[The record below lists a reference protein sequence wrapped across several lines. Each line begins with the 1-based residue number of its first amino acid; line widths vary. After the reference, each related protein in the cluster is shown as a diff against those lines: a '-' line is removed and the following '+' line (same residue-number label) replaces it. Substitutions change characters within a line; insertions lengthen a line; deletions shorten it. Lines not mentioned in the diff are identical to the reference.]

1 MIVYDSELRERAGEL
16 VDVVLTTADPT
27 VREAN
32 SIDDLTAFL
41 EDSDI
46 SRLVVPANATVVT
59 LRVLDEQALIRSKS
73 DPPKLAAVI
82 HDEITRRVRELDED
96 RELALEPLRLAL
108 EDLQAAD
115 APDAKAVRA
124 AQRALEDAAE
134 PFARQRA
141 RVEDEHV
148 REDPEARQALKDL
161 RVWERASRRE
171 LVAAAVHGVRP
182 DGELVELLGARVR
195 EPWTPK
201 LANEWLDLIPPLA
214 RLKVINDLYVHASRC
229 AQLGKAPPR
238 RFESPPGS
246 PMSPPTDDGPAATA
260 PPPAAELEATAEG
273 PSPGS

>member
-115 APDAKAVRA
+115 FPDAKAVRA

-141 RVEDEHV
+141 RVEDDHV

-182 DGELVELLGARVR
+182 DDELVELLGARVR

-246 PMSPPTDDGPAATA
+246 PTSPPTDDGPAATA